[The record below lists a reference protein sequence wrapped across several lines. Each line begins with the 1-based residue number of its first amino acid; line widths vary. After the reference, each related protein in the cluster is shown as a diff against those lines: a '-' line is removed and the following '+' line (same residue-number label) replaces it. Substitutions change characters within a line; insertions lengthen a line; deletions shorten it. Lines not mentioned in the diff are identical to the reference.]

1 MSAKIK
7 DLVFAKMVSIMI
19 LLITDVST
27 DVVHLKFGKT
37 TNVFVLMVMLG
48 GIINA
53 DNALKAPNLVLIKI
67 LAFAEVE
74 PPFTTPAQIS
84 VLSVEP
90 TQLLMQL
97 ELVANVYLDLFN
109 KVQLALPF
117 NAISMKIISMV
128 NANVN
133 TDSSELDQPVLTLAE
148 LINIGMEK
156 IAIVNKEALELTEF
170 ADNVQ
175 VDLHLASIKLC
186 AFAMIPNNTSM
197 VLDA

>member
-1 MSAKIK
+1 
-7 DLVFAKMVSIMI
+7 MVSIMI

-74 PPFTTPAQIS
+74 PPFTIPAQIS

>member
-74 PPFTTPAQIS
+74 PPFTIPAQIS